1 MIPANIT
8 LEQPG
13 KLDSANIRY
22 SIVSSIEEGRR
33 MFRKVMETGVRY
45 GRALEAQRIHS
56 NVWNQDVYGSDA
68 SNDGIVETTPVVGQR
83 WHRRV

>member
-1 MIPANIT
+1 
-8 LEQPG
+8 
-13 KLDSANIRY
+13 
-22 SIVSSIEEGRR
+22 